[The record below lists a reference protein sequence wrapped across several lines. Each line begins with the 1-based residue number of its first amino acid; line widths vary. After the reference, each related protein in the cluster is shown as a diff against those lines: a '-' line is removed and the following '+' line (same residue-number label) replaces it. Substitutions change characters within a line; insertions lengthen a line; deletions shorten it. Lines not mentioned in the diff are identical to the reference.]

1 MEIAVSPK
9 MRAIPIMVL
18 AALVL
23 PLTMVGAGAQNRPDS
38 LKMSCE
44 TARRLVSERGAV
56 VLGTGPDI
64 YDRYVATQSFCQ
76 RDEQTDPVWLR
87 TADSRQCFIGYRC
100 KRVSEEF
107 ER

>member
-1 MEIAVSPK
+1 MNPK
-9 MRAIPIMVL
+9 MSLFPRTAL

-23 PLTMVGAGAQNRPDS
+23 PLMVAGALAQNRPDS

-44 TARRLVSERGAV
+44 AARRMVLERGAIV
-56 VLGTGPDI
+56 MGTGPDI
-64 YDRYVATQSFCQ
+64 YDRYVATQGFCQ

-87 TADSRQCFIGYRC
+87 TADSRQCYIGYRC

>member
-1 MEIAVSPK
+1 MTPK
-9 MRAIPIMVL
+9 MKYASHTAL
-18 AALVL
+18 AGLVL
-23 PLTMVGAGAQNRPDS
+23 IGTMVGALAQGRPDS
-38 LKMSCE
+38 LRMSCE

>member
-1 MEIAVSPK
+1 MISAMKYFP
-9 MRAIPIMVL
+9 R
-18 AALVL
+18 AALTGL
-23 PLTMVGAGAQNRPDS
+23 LLSLSAASALAQGRPDS